1 MVKLI
6 ASTLAALTFLLAG
19 CAGESEIEA
28 PVNTF
33 ENPSSCGGK
42 VVVEIDPALQAEFG
56 EDITWATS
64 VWQKLISN
72 TVDFSS
78 VAANKNV
85 EMAFRPC
92 VLQVNLDNDFR
103 QETGKELAWG
113 SRQAFEGQLWSG
125 VIGFD
130 AGRMDTLS
138 KDVDGMHHAVF
149 RATMLHELGH
159 VLGLEHDSDT
169 SHESVMW
176 PVVTVPAQVGCE
188 DVRRVCATTG
198 CTPSCDGV
206 GWTDDTTADLQAK

>member
-19 CAGESEIEA
+19 CAGESEEQVTA
-28 PVNTF
+28 STNTF

-42 VVVEIDPALQAEFG
+42 VTVEIDPALKAQFG

-64 VWQKLISN
+64 EWQKLISN
-72 TVDFSS
+72 TVDFSN
-78 VAANKNV
+78 VAENKNV

-92 VLQVNLDNDFR
+92 VLQVNLDKDFR
-103 QETGKELAWG
+103 QESGKELAWG
-113 SRQAFEGQLWSG
+113 SGKAFEGQFWSG

-130 AGRMDTLS
+130 SNRMDAFR
-138 KDVDGMHHAVF
+138 KDVF

-159 VLGLEHDSDT
+159 VLGLEHDKDT

-176 PVVTVPAQVGCE
+176 PVITVPAQVGCE
-188 DVRRVCATTG
+188 DVRRVCAMTG
-198 CTPSCDGV
+198 CTPSCSGV
-206 GWTDDTTADLQAK
+206 GWADGSSSDLPQE